1 MTDRA
6 QDRPQWAEA
15 PFRLDLEQQKKRAKE
30 LCRLFRA
37 GDAAARA
44 RFRAHH
50 PRAGTGPSADPGA
63 DLGRLGEAQLVI
75 ARELGVPSWARLK
88 AHILSMERAR
98 AAISG
103 RREAPDREPATLHLR
118 CGSDIAKALSEAG
131 FAGDFLEYSNPFC
144 QGPVTDDPDPIASRA
159 RFVAQAYGAE
169 GGFTTASATDKLR
182 AEEEGLATA
191 AARYARVV
199 LWMEH
204 DSYDQLVLARCLAHF
219 AEAGAPGRLELVT
232 IGHFPGSARFIGLG
246 QLPPEALR
254 LLWTRR
260 TPVGGEQ
267 LELGRAAWKALKA
280 PDPRA
285 LAGLAGTG
293 MPALPHMA
301 GALLRHLR
309 ELPSMRD
316 GLGLT
321 QRLVLD
327 LLAEESLTFSQAF
340 RRLMVEREPLP
351 WLGDLMLWAI
361 LKDMLRAADPAFRIA
376 PETRDAGWPHHRLE
390 ITPAGREVL
399 AGRRDW
405 LSCGPPERWVGGV
418 RIDPEAPCWRWDEG
432 AGRPVRV

>member
-1 MTDRA
+1 MG
-6 QDRPQWAEA
+6 RPQGATT

-37 GDAAARA
+37 GDASARA

-50 PRAGTGPSADPGA
+50 PRADGPAT
-63 DLGRLGEAQLVI
+63 DLGRLGEAQLVV
-75 ARELGVPSWARLK
+75 ARELGLPSWPRLK
-88 AHILSMERAR
+88 AHIRSMQRAR
-98 AAISG
+98 AAAEG
-103 RREAPDREPATLHLR
+103 GAEAPDGDIATLHLR
-118 CGSDIAKALSEAG
+118 CGSDIGKALSEAG
-131 FAGDFLEYSNPFC
+131 FTGGFLEYSNPFC
-144 QGPVTDDPDPIASRA
+144 QGPVTDDPDPVALRA
-159 RFVAQAYGAE
+159 RFIAQAYGGE
-169 GGFTTASATDKLR
+169 GGFTLESATDRLR
-182 AEEEGLATA
+182 AQEAGLAA
-191 AARYARVV
+191 AAGRYGRVV

-219 AEAGAPGRLELVT
+219 AKAGAPRRLELVS

-260 TPVGGEQ
+260 TTVGRDR
-267 LELGRAAWKALKA
+267 LELGRAAWEALKA
-280 PDPRA
+280 PDPSA
-285 LAGLAGTG
+285 LADLAGTG

-301 GALLRHLR
+301 GALMRHLR
-309 ELPSMRD
+309 ELPSARD
-316 GLGLT
+316 GLGLA

-327 LLAEESLTFSQAF
+327 LLGGEDLTVSQVF
-340 RRLMVEREPLP
+340 GRLQAGREPLP

-376 PETRDAGWPHHRLE
+376 PETREAGWPRRRLE

-418 RIDPEAPCWRWDEG
+418 RIRPGAPCWRWDEG
-432 AGRPVRV
+432 TGRPVPDPAC